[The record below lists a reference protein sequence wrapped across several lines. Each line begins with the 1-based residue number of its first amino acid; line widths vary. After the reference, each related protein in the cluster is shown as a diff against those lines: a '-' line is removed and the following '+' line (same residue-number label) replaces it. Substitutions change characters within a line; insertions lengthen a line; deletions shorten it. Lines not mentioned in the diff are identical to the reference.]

1 MNDEDRNREERR
13 REEKHREAEE
23 LQHRKGA
30 EDDAGLYHEGLRSD
44 DYSRWLARRGYVSS
58 AAASEVGQSADDEAS
73 VIRPIDKQA
82 WQQETMEALSDRSR
96 LTAETIIGNCAEG
109 QHLTR

>member
-13 REEKHREAEE
+13 GEEKRREAEE
-23 LQHRKGA
+23 LQHGKGA
-30 EDDAGLYHEGLRSD
+30 GDDAIYHEGLRSG

-96 LTAETIIGNCAEG
+96 LTAR
-109 QHLTR
+109 L

>member
-13 REEKHREAEE
+13 REDKQREAEE

-30 EDDAGLYHEGLRSD
+30 EDDAM
-44 DYSRWLARRGYVSS
+44 LARRGYVSS

-96 LTAETIIGNCAEG
+96 LTA
-109 QHLTR
+109 RV